1 MSARSPWR
9 GMRFL
14 WNLEASQGGDPGRI
28 SAWPGQPMCSQLC
41 SNKMG
46 FFCWF
51 LIACQ
56 PPAVALQHD
65 RRVLKWL
72 LSGFLKVL
80 GMNLGGEVLW
90 RLPKPF
96 VRCVA
101 SAVLKLFRS
110 SPAMQWTNRNL
121 CRHTERVAELLI
133 QVPPK
138 ACSYSVLPNPADS

>member
-1 MSARSPWR
+1 MIR
-9 GMRFL
+9 
-14 WNLEASQGGDPGRI
+14 GRI

-56 PPAVALQHD
+56 PPAVTLQHD

-80 GMNLGGEVLW
+80 GMNLGGEVP
-90 RLPKPF
+90 RGLPKPF
-96 VRCVA
+96 VRCAA
-101 SAVLKLFRS
+101 SAVFKPFRS
-110 SPAMQWTNRNL
+110 SPAMQWANGNLCWNL
-121 CRHTERVAELLI
+121 CRQAERVAELLI
-133 QVPPK
+133 QVPPE
-138 ACSYSVLPNPADS
+138 ACSYSVLPNPADSHS